1 MNGFVLLCLE
11 SGAYQVATVNGQIL
25 SNKHEYVKIQF
36 NTKIQCFMCYRRVG
50 HSDEAQLF
58 FVRKDGSYV
67 TDKPC
72 FGGYLSSG
80 FFEPRIM
87 DDKIVVSFKG
97 MDSFTCNVLNVNTGK
112 FMLEKTVYNI
122 QINET
127 YSLIHTGSRKM
138 ICDKDLNDLF
148 PNYNFRSVDYAGD
161 IDNELIFFYCE
172 TYAGK
177 YSIFSNQGKQITQ
190 VWFETPLSYLK
201 DNKFKVKDNGN
212 EFYIDLNGNIVN

>member
-1 MNGFVLLCLE
+1 
-11 SGAYQVATVNGQIL
+11 
-25 SNKHEYVKIQF
+25 
-36 NTKIQCFMCYRRVG
+36 MCYRRVG

-112 FMLEKTVYNI
+112 FMLEKNVYNI
-122 QINET
+122 QIHET
-127 YSLIHTGSRKM
+127 YSLIDTGSRKM

>member
-36 NTKIQCFMCYRRVG
+36 NTKIQCFMCYRQVG

-80 FFEPRIM
+80 
-87 DDKIVVSFKG
+87 
-97 MDSFTCNVLNVNTGK
+97 
-112 FMLEKTVYNI
+112 
-122 QINET
+122 
-127 YSLIHTGSRKM
+127 
-138 ICDKDLNDLF
+138 
-148 PNYNFRSVDYAGD
+148 
-161 IDNELIFFYCE
+161 
-172 TYAGK
+172 
-177 YSIFSNQGKQITQ
+177 
-190 VWFETPLSYLK
+190 
-201 DNKFKVKDNGN
+201 
-212 EFYIDLNGNIVN
+212 